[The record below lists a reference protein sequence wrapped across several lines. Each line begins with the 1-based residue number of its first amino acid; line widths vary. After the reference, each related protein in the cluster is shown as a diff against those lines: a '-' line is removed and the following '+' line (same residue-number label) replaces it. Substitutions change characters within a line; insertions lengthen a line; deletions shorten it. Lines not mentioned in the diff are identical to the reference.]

1 MSGTDVEGGNP
12 PGGNGRG
19 RRRQRRRGP
28 IPFPG
33 QERPVV
39 DDEGQLRGDD
49 RSGRGPILGAPTLET
64 LPGQPL
70 VLPRDQ
76 HCISRKQIDSD
87 AMKVMGRLLRH
98 GYRAFLVGGG
108 VRDLLLGKT
117 PKDFDIGTDARPET
131 VRSLFRN
138 SRIIGRRF
146 RINHVFFAGNKNFE
160 VSTFRDIQQSDPDS
174 ESLLITSDNTW
185 GDPETDALRRD
196 LTINGLFYDL
206 STFSVIDYVGGV
218 ADLNA
223 GIIRTIGDPYV
234 RFEEDPVRMIRAIR
248 HAARTGFTIEGRTF
262 DAICDCKQLISTSA
276 PARVFEELT
285 RELRGGHALRSFALM
300 IETGLLEHLIPPLH
314 EALREYGTIGRE
326 RLNRVL
332 ARIDERARC
341 GEEISPAHA
350 FLAIFIGNLP
360 SSMFPEFSEEG
371 QESGKKGKWDR
382 RLLALWSEPPDVFEQ
397 DNFAP
402 TAEEEPQEPERFS
415 PRGRRSRPRRSEI
428 RSSDTQRFIDVVYR
442 GIGVF
447 RKDRE
452 RMEDLLLGRYQLFSL
467 YSEGERDRAIFSRSR
482 FPDWLEL
489 LMLASHSE
497 ATDRAIAFWDNSGP
511 RPETALEE
519 SDPEAGP
526 RRRRRRS
533 RRKRGSGGGRDTEQ
547 SATDDGASSSADGE
561 GEDG

>member
-1 MSGTDVEGGNP
+1 M
-12 PGGNGRG
+12 RG
-19 RRRQRRRGP
+19 
-28 IPFPG
+28 
-33 QERPVV
+33 E
-39 DDEGQLRGDD
+39 D
-49 RSGRGPILGAPTLET
+49 RSGRGPILGAPTLDT
-64 LPGQPL
+64 LPGTPI

-76 HCISRKQIDSD
+76 HCISRKHIDPD

-160 VSTFRDIQQSDPDS
+160 VSTFRDIQQSDPES

-206 STFSVIDYVGGV
+206 SSFSVIDYVGGV

-223 GIIRTIGDPYV
+223 GIIRTIGDPFV

-262 DAICDCKQLISTSA
+262 DAICECKQLISMSA
-276 PARVFEELT
+276 PARVFEELL

-314 EALREYGTIGRE
+314 QSLHEYGAIGRE

-332 ARIDERARC
+332 ARIDERARS
-341 GEEISPAHA
+341 GDELSPAHV

-360 SSMFPEFSEEG
+360 SALFPEADEDASESSKRG
-371 QESGKKGKWDR
+371 AWDP
-382 RLLALWSEPPDVFEQ
+382 RLLALWAEPPDVFDGDGFTPSADE
-397 DNFAP
+397 DL
-402 TAEEEPQEPERFS
+402 PQPERRG
-415 PRGRRSRPRRSEI
+415 PQGRRSRGRRGPV
-428 RSSDTQRFIDVVYR
+428 RSSETQRFIDVVFR

-467 YSEGERDRAIFSRSR
+467 YAEGDRDRSVYSRSR
-482 FPDWLEL
+482 FPDWLTM

-511 RPETALEE
+511 IPESPAEE
-519 SDPEAGP
+519 GVADGG
-526 RRRRRRS
+526 RRRRRRP
-533 RRKRGSGGGRDTEQ
+533 RRRRGSG
-547 SATDDGASSSADGE
+547 SGAAAAANPSPDE
-561 GEDG
+561 GEER

>member
-1 MSGTDVEGGNP
+1 MSGTEVEGGNP
-12 PGGNGRG
+12 SRGNGRG
-19 RRRQRRRGP
+19 RRRQKRRGS

-33 QERPVV
+33 QERPSE
-39 DDEGQLRGDD
+39 DESSMRGDD
-49 RSGRGPILGAPTLET
+49 RSGRGPILGAPTLDT
-64 LPGQPL
+64 LPGEPI

-76 HCISRKQIDSD
+76 HCISRKHIDPD

-160 VSTFRDIQQSDPDS
+160 VSTFRDIQQSDPES

-185 GDPETDALRRD
+185 GDPQTDALRRD

-206 STFSVIDYVGGV
+206 SSFSVIDYVGGV

-262 DAICDCKQLISTSA
+262 DAICDCKQLISMSA
-276 PARVFEELT
+276 PARVFEELL

-314 EALREYGTIGRE
+314 QSLREYGAIGRE

-332 ARIDERARC
+332 SRIDERVRS
-341 GEEISPAHA
+341 GEELSPAHV

-360 SSMFPEFSEEG
+360 STLFPETGEEG
-371 QESGKKGKWDR
+371 NESGKRNSWDP
-382 RLLALWSEPPDVFEQ
+382 RLLALWSEPPDIF
-397 DNFAP
+397 DGDAFAP
-402 TAEEEPQEPERFS
+402 SADEELPQPERRG
-415 PRGRRSRPRRSEI
+415 PQGRRMRGRRGPV
-428 RSSDTQRFIDVVYR
+428 RSSETQRFIDVVFR

-452 RMEDLLLGRYQLFSL
+452 RMEDLLLGRYQLYSL
-467 YSEGERDRAIFSRSR
+467 YSEGDRDRSVYSRSR
-482 FPDWLEL
+482 FPDWLTL

-497 ATDRAIAFWDNSGP
+497 ETDRAIAFWDNSGP
-511 RPETALEE
+511 VPE
-519 SDPEAGP
+519 GP
-526 RRRRRRS
+526 ADDGSAEGGRRRRRRP
-533 RRKRGSGGGRDTEQ
+533 RRRRGSGNGAPSNASPDGGD
-547 SATDDGASSSADGE
+547 DDGGE
-561 GEDG
+561 ER